1 MTVQFLKNTI
11 LLGIFYSNFIQ
22 IKRMTIKLNHILV
35 GCILLIIFSCA
46 NRRMSPLKDN
56 FSGFVYEHKFNNM
69 PMLDKPSSK
78 GSPLMTTLYIYE
90 PTKTNEV
97 QAGMVPGPL
106 VSKIN
111 TKLLDSVKSDSKG
124 AFSKYL
130 QPGKYSVFI
139 KYENGYYIPFY
150 AGKDWVSIIEVKQN
164 EVTTMDFDVRGTE
177 SVQ

>member
-1 MTVQFLKNTI
+1 MAI
-11 LLGIFYSNFIQ
+11 
-22 IKRMTIKLNHILV
+22 RLNHIMA

-46 NRRMSPLKDN
+46 NRRMSKLKFN

-78 GSPLMTTLYIYE
+78 GSPFTTTLYIYE
-90 PTKTNEV
+90 PTKTDQV
-97 QAGMVPGPL
+97 QAGIVPGPM

-111 TKLLDSVKSDSKG
+111 TKLVDSVKSDNKG
-124 AFSKYL
+124 AFSMYL

-150 AGKDWVSIIEVKQN
+150 AGKDWLSIIEVKQN
-164 EVTTMDFDVRGTE
+164 EFTTMDFDVRAFE
-177 SVQ
+177 SVE

>member
-1 MTVQFLKNTI
+1 
-11 LLGIFYSNFIQ
+11 
-22 IKRMTIKLNHILV
+22 
-35 GCILLIIFSCA
+35 
-46 NRRMSPLKDN
+46 MSSFKDN

-78 GSPLMTTLYIYE
+78 GSPFMTTLYIYE

-97 QAGMVPGPL
+97 QSGIVAGPV

-111 TKLLDSVKSDSKG
+111 TKLVDSVKSDSKG

-150 AGKDWVSIIEVKQN
+150 AGKDWLSIIEVKQN
-164 EVTTMDFDVRGTE
+164 GYTTMDFDVRAFE
-177 SVQ
+177 SVE